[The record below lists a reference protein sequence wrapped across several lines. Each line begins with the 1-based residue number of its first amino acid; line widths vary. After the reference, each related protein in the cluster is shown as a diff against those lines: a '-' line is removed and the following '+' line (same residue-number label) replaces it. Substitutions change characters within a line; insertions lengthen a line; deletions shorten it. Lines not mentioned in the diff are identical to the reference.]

1 MASAELHHDRARAE
15 SFGSATE
22 EYDRYRSGYPDALLD
37 DLAALRPSHVLDIGC
52 GTGKVAV
59 PLAARGLPVLGVEVD
74 PRMAEAARAHGV
86 RVEVG
91 AFETWDDAGRRFD
104 LITCGAAWHWI
115 DPVLGIAKAAEVLRP
130 GGTLARFWHVETTA
144 ADVLDALLDVYRRH
158 APELRTAD
166 RRTAGPVAEHD
177 GFTPFESSTYQWER
191 TLTADEWVGRAST
204 YSNHQR
210 LEPARLAALQQALR
224 DTINDLGGTVH
235 LSAGIQIERARRL

>member
-1 MASAELHHDRARAE
+1 VASPELHRDRARAE

-22 EYDRYRSGYPDALLD
+22 QYDRFRSGYPDTLLD
-37 DLAALRPSHVLDIGC
+37 DLAALRPSRVLDIGC

-59 PLAARGLPVLGVEVD
+59 PLVARGLSVLGIEVD
-74 PRMAEAARAHGV
+74 PRMASSARGHGIQ
-86 RVEVG
+86 VEVG

-130 GGTLARFWHVETTA
+130 GGTLARFWHVETA
-144 ADVLDALLDVYRRH
+144 ADDVMDALLDVYRRH
-158 APELRTAD
+158 APELHTAD
-166 RRTAGPVAEHD
+166 RPRSLSPDHD

-224 DTINDLGGTVH
+224 NTINNLGGIVH
-235 LSAGIQIERARRL
+235 LSAGIQVEQARRL